1 MLLFFC
7 YIYLI
12 LCKLYDIMDVCFTQ
26 LFKMLIN
33 RKKGEIRMKQ
43 GVKEQETFDLSEFGR
58 HSVIIQW
65 LREYFS
71 EYALV
76 KNKIRI
82 YLFWTKYCLENLD
95 PAEMPKGIDEKKI
108 EKIDGI
114 YEQFSY
120 ESYTKI
126 KKAEKRRRNQ
136 LQAIEQYVEAELK
149 QAELKNVMGL
159 VYMNCSIDNIN
170 DIAYALMMVS
180 LLRETWVP
188 AAERIITAIT
198 EMKLQEAVYMIS
210 REEDKFNSVEDEML
224 VYAYRLNRVVQRV
237 SSINIGPLSETA
249 LDQESPLLSKKF
261 INECLGL
268 KLNNVFNSKF
278 ITYDYMVELA
288 DAIRQF
294 NNILLQFN
302 KDMASIE
309 RFGNTGEL
317 KFESSEDDIQVANI
331 FLLSQSNSVPTS
343 KRIKELE
350 DFHSQKKMVLAFG
363 HSLQAI
369 EKTIAQIDKI
379 TSDGD
384 IIQVID

>member
-1 MLLFFC
+1 MEQN
-7 YIYLI
+7 
-12 LCKLYDIMDVCFTQ
+12 V
-26 LFKMLIN
+26 
-33 RKKGEIRMKQ
+33 KQ
-43 GVKEQETFDLSEFGR
+43 QETFDLSEFGR

-108 EKIDGI
+108 ERIDNI
-114 YEQFSY
+114 YEAFSY
-120 ESYTKI
+120 ESYTRI
-126 KKAEKRRRNQ
+126 KKAEQKNKNQ
-136 LQAIEQYVEAELK
+136 FLAIEEFVEAELK
-149 QAELKNVMGL
+149 QAKLKNVMGL
-159 VYMNCSIDNIN
+159 VSMNCSIENIN

-180 LLRETWVP
+180 LLRETWIP

-198 EMKLQEAVYMIS
+198 EMKLQDAVYMIS
-210 REEDKFNSVEDEML
+210 REEDKFNSIEDEML
-224 VYAYRLNRVVQRV
+224 VYAYRLNRVLQHV
-237 SSINIGPLSETA
+237 SSIKIGPVSETV
-249 LDQESPLLSKKF
+249 LDQDSPILSKKF

-268 KLNNVFNSKF
+268 ELNVFNNRLVA
-278 ITYDYMVELA
+278 YDYMVELA

-294 NNILLQFN
+294 NNIVLQFN

-317 KFESSEDDIQVANI
+317 RFESSEDDIQVANV
-331 FLLSQSNSVPTS
+331 FFLSQSNSVPTA
-343 KRIKELE
+343 KRITELE
-350 DFHSQKKMVLAFG
+350 DFYSQKKMVLAFG

-384 IIQVID
+384 IIQIVD

>member
-1 MLLFFC
+1 
-7 YIYLI
+7 
-12 LCKLYDIMDVCFTQ
+12 
-26 LFKMLIN
+26 
-33 RKKGEIRMKQ
+33 MKQ
-43 GVKEQETFDLSEFGR
+43 EVKQENFDLSEFGR

-95 PAEMPKGIDEKKI
+95 PEEMPKGIDEKKI
-108 EKIDGI
+108 ERIDKI
-114 YEQFSY
+114 YEKFSY

-126 KKAEKRRRNQ
+126 KKIEQKSNNQ
-136 LQAIEQYVEAELK
+136 LQAIEEFVEEELK
-149 QAELKNVMGL
+149 QAKLKNVMGL
-159 VYMNCSIDNIN
+159 VSMNCGIENIN
-170 DIAYALMMVS
+170 DIAYALMMIS
-180 LLRETWVP
+180 LLRETWIP
-188 AAERIITAIT
+188 DAERIITAIT
-198 EMKLQEAVYMIS
+198 EMKIQDAVYMIS
-210 REEDKFNSVEDEML
+210 REEDKFNSIEDEML
-224 VYAYRLNRVVQRV
+224 VYAYRLSRVVQRV

-268 KLNNVFNSKF
+268 KLNVFNSRF
-278 ITYDYMVELA
+278 VIYDYMVELA

-317 KFESSEDDIQVANI
+317 RFESSEDDIQVANI

-384 IIQVID
+384 IIQIIN